1 MTMRTLAVVLGLSG
15 RPVIDRTGYERMV
28 DIKLDFT
35 PANRFSI
42 DPADGPPSIFDA
54 LPEQLGL
61 RLQPGTGPVD
71 DVVIDHIERPS
82 EN

>member
-1 MTMRTLAVVLGLSG
+1 MTMKTLAVVLGLSG
-15 RPVIDRTGYERMV
+15 RPVIDRTGHEGMV

-35 PANRFSI
+35 LANRLST

-71 DVVIDHIERPS
+71 EVVIDHIERPS

>member
-1 MTMRTLAVVLGLSG
+1 M
-15 RPVIDRTGYERMV
+15 DRTGHEGMV
-28 DIKLDFT
+28 DIQLDFT
-35 PANRFSI
+35 LADRIPI
-42 DPADGPPSIFDA
+42 QPADGPPSIFEA

-71 DVVIDHIERPS
+71 EVVIDHIERPS